1 MSLYN
6 APNTENLA
14 IMKANVYF
22 TPLLGA
28 RRHMGNVPTAE
39 LELSVDTLDHFSS
52 MEGVKSKDKKFVIT
66 KGGTIKLTL
75 EEITPAN
82 LAIFLLGE
90 ESVDTDGNVVVELL
104 KNTEVTG
111 RLEVVGSGD
120 YGPKIHLDLPN
131 VSFMPSAALGL
142 ITEEVASM
150 ELEGE
155 ILVSNGSFGTAT
167 FLDSA
172 GTVL

>member
-1 MSLYN
+1 MSIYA
-6 APNTENLA
+6 APNTENYA
-14 IMKANVYF
+14 IMKANVWF
-22 TPLLGA
+22 TKSGGT

-39 LELSVDTLDHFSS
+39 LELALETLDHFSS
-52 MEGVKSKDKKFVIT
+52 MEGVKSKDKKFIIT
-66 KGGTIKLTL
+66 KGGTLKLTL

-90 ESVDTDGNVVVELL
+90 EGVDTEGNVLVEVLAS
-104 KNTEVTG
+104 TEVSG
-111 RLEVVGSGD
+111 RLEIIGNGD
-120 YGPKIHLDLPN
+120 YGPKITLDLPN
-131 VSFMPSAALGL
+131 VSFTPSSALGL

-155 ILVSNGSFGTAT
+155 ILVSNGSFGTAL
-167 FLDSA
+167 FQNSA